1 MSGTG
6 TPIIIKKIKKGG
18 HGGAHGG
25 SWKVAYADFV
35 TAMMAFFLLLWLI
48 SMVSDEKKARV
59 SQYFKEFSLF
69 EKGGKSFMM
78 DNQVADSQFEVIQSS
93 ESSDKKSED
102 TKTDQNDKKAKASQD
117 IKDFKEFDVFN
128 KQGQS
133 FIMDKTA
140 SENQIELIDSGKKG
154 ENTPEGSGDTPN
166 NIAAEMADDIKEILK
181 KEVESKLSTLKDQ
194 IIVDIDNGASRIEI
208 IDKKNGIIMF
218 TSGSKEITPDGK
230 KALDIVAES
239 LKGVKG
245 KIAIEGHTDSSKY
258 AGNQYSNWELS
269 TERAAAAR
277 KELESCGI
285 SPDRFIRVA
294 GYADTDPLIK
304 EDTLDPRNRRISI
317 RVFPEKPPEPL
328 PVTVDESKSI
338 KRDVI
343 KAPKGNK
350 NLRKQQGSDDF
361 DPIGRYLLSK

>member
-6 TPIIIKKIKKGG
+6 TPTPIIIKKVKKGG
-18 HGGAHGG
+18 HSGAHGG

-69 EKGGKSFMM
+69 EKGGQSFMM
-78 DNQVADSQFEVIQSS
+78 DNRISDNQIEIIDGGESNDS
-93 ESSDKKSED
+93 KSED
-102 TKTDQNDKKAKASQD
+102 AKSDQKEKNTKAS
-117 IKDFKEFDVFN
+117 KDFKDFNVFN
-128 KQGQS
+128 KDGHS
-133 FIMDKTA
+133 FIMDKQA
-140 SENQIELIDSGKKG
+140 SENQIELIDSGKTG
-154 ENTPEGSGDTPN
+154 ENTPEGDGDSTEN
-166 NIAAEMADDIKEILK
+166 TAAEMADDIKEIIK
-181 KEVESKLSTLKDQ
+181 KEVEAKLSSLKDQ
-194 IIVDIDNGASRIEI
+194 IIVDSDDGASRIEI
-208 IDKKNGIIMF
+208 IDKKGGIIMF
-218 TSGSKEITPDGK
+218 ASGSKEITPDGK

-245 KIAIEGHTDSSKY
+245 KIAIEGHTDSLKY
-258 AGNQYSNWELS
+258 AGTQYGNWELS

-285 SPDRFIRVA
+285 SSDRFIRVA

-317 RVFPEKPPEPL
+317 RVFPEKQPDSPSPA
-328 PVTVDESKSI
+328 DESHSSQNPVK
-338 KRDVI
+338 
-343 KAPKGNK
+343 KGNK
-350 NLRKQQGSDDF
+350 SKNRTNKNQNNDDLE
-361 DPIGRYLLSK
+361 PIGRYLQKK

>member
-6 TPIIIKKIKKGG
+6 APIIIKKIKKGG

-78 DNQVADSQFEVIQSS
+78 DNQVSDSQFEIIESG
-93 ESSDKKSED
+93 ESSGNKPQD
-102 TKTDQNDKKAKASQD
+102 TKTDQGKKQAKASED
-117 IKDFKEFDVFN
+117 FKDFRVFQ
-128 KQGQS
+128 KDGQS
-133 FIMDKTA
+133 FMMENQA
-140 SENQIELIDSGKKG
+140 SNNQIELIDKGKTGDKSPG
-154 ENTPEGSGDTPN
+154 EGGDGTEN
-166 NIAAEMADDIKEILK
+166 AAAEMTEDIKEILK
-181 KEVESKLSTLKDQ
+181 KEIELKLTTLKDQ
-194 IIVDIDNGASRIEI
+194 ILVNVDEGASKIEI
-208 IDKKNGIIMF
+208 IDKNGGLIMF
-218 TSGSKEITPDGK
+218 TSGSKEMTPDGK
-230 KALDIVAES
+230 KALSIVAES

-258 AGNQYSNWELS
+258 AGTQYSNWELS

-285 SPDRFIRVA
+285 SPDKFIRVA
-294 GYADTDPLIK
+294 GYADTDPLISS
-304 EDTLDPRNRRISI
+304 DTLDPRNRRISI
-317 RVFPEKPPEPL
+317 RVFPDKPPQSAL
-328 PVTVDESKSI
+328 PVDESKS
-338 KRDVI
+338 KQRRVI
-343 KAPKGNK
+343 EVPKGNK
-350 NLRKQQGSDDF
+350 KKNSDDF
-361 DPIGRYLLSK
+361 DPIGRYLLNK